1 MDPSATTLLILAL
14 LALVPGPLLYGASR
28 LSGRMMPALDGFLLV
43 AMGGLVLLCFLPDS
57 AALAGWVPAAAAVA
71 AGLWLPAL
79 AGRRLPSLRRPAQ
92 VGALLLG
99 LAALALHASAD
110 GLALSGRAGGDSS
123 MSPLA
128 VVLHRVPVGLA
139 VWFLLRPLYGLAP
152 ALAALGGLAAATAGG
167 FLGIGGVEA
176 SIAGSR
182 AWGLF
187 QALTAG
193 ALLHLVLHRT
203 YPVAAGAGG
212 AARRWQPGLGAVAG
226 LVLVAAITAGREA
239 PGALAG
245 TGGVFY
251 TLAVESAPAL
261 LIAYVGAGL
270 VYALLPQGTVDW
282 MGRGSRLSQAARGM
296 AFGLPLPVCSCGVVP
311 LYRSI
316 VVAGVPPTAAMAFL
330 VATPELSLDAV
341 LISLPL
347 LGGEFTVVR
356 VAAAAAV
363 AFGTAWFVGRF
374 ASRLVPQGPT
384 AAGAD
389 GGGAPLTSRLRT
401 GLAQGLGEVVDSTAP
416 WILVGLALAAL
427 VHGLM
432 GTRWS
437 ELVPAGF
444 EVEIMAL
451 VGMPVYVCAA
461 GATPLV
467 AVLVLNGVSPGAALA
482 FLITGPATNVTT
494 LGVLT
499 QLHGRRI
506 ALLFAATVGGGHG
519 PPGPGRQRPHRDLRR
534 RAGPGARRS
543 RGRVAGPVPG
553 GPGGAGPGLPRAP
566 GPARLRGR
574 GPRGRRRR
582 ARRRRRGCLP
592 RVGIREGLL
601 PGAVRGRARRLRG
614 SVRVRGRA
622 GGRLPAPPRRPCPIQ
637 ETAREPPPDGRGRI
651 PSGAAPIPS
660 PSTPGA
666 RGAGGPGP
674 LPLHDLRRRP
684 APLQGGLAPPGP

>member
-1 MDPSATTLLILAL
+1 MDPSAATLLLLGL
-14 LALVPGPLLYGASR
+14 LALVPGPLLYGAAR

-43 AMGGLVLLCFLPDS
+43 AMGGLVLLYLLPDS

-79 AGRRLPSLRRPAQ
+79 AGRRLPSLRRPVHVA
-92 VGALLLG
+92 ALLLG
-99 LAALALHASAD
+99 LAALAVHAWAD
-110 GLALSGRAGGDSS
+110 GLALSGQAGGHPSAT
-123 MSPLA
+123 PLA

-139 VWFLLRPLYGLAP
+139 VWFLLRPPYGLAP

-167 FLGIGGVEA
+167 FLGIGAGETAVT
-176 SIAGSR
+176 GSR

-193 ALLHLVLHRT
+193 ALLHLVLHRAW
-203 YPVAAGAGG
+203 PVAAGAEG
-212 AARRWQPGLGAVAG
+212 AAPRRWHPGLGAVAG
-226 LVLVAAITAGREA
+226 LALVWAITAGREA

-245 TGGVFY
+245 MGGVFY

-330 VATPELSLDAV
+330 IATPELSLDAV

-363 AFGTAWFVGRF
+363 ALGTGWFVGRF
-374 ASRLVPQGPT
+374 ASRLAPQGPP
-384 AAGAD
+384 AAD
-389 GGGAPLTSRLRT
+389 GGRAPLASRLRT
-401 GLAQGLGEVVDSTAP
+401 GLSQGLGEVVDSTAP
-416 WILVGLALAAL
+416 WIIVGLTLAAL

-437 ELVPAGF
+437 EVVPVGF

-506 ALLFAATVGGGHG
+506 ALLFAASVVVITVLL
-519 PPGPGRQRPHRDLRR
+519 GRAVNGLTEISGAVPDLEHAAHEAGWRDLCL
-534 RAGPGARRS
+534 AALGALVLASLVR
-543 RGRVAGPVPG
+543 
-553 GPGGAGPGLPRAP
+553 
-566 GPARLRGR
+566 R
-574 GPRGRRRR
+574 GPR
-582 ARRRRRGCLP
+582 AF
-592 RVGIREGLL
+592 VGEVLEA
-601 PGAVRGRARRLRG
+601 GAAE
-614 SVRVRGRA
+614 
-622 GGRLPAPPRRPCPIQ
+622 PAPDSGCESESGPDCCP
-637 ETAREPPPDGRGRI
+637 D
-651 PSGAAPIPS
+651 PSEAE
-660 PSTPGA
+660 
-666 RGAGGPGP
+666 
-674 LPLHDLRRRP
+674 P
-684 APLQGGLAPPGP
+684 APEAGCCASTALSEAGDRERAAT

>member
-1 MDPSATTLLILAL
+1 MDPSATTLLLLGL
-14 LALVPGPLLYGASR
+14 LALVPGPLLYGAAR
-28 LSGRMMPALDGFLLV
+28 LSARMLPALDGFLLA
-43 AMGGLVLLCFLPDS
+43 AMGGLVLLHLLPDG
-57 AALAGWVPAAAAVA
+57 AALAGWLPAAAAAA

-79 AGRRLPSLRRPAQ
+79 AGRRLPALRRPVHVA
-92 VGALLLG
+92 ALLLG
-99 LAALALHASAD
+99 LAALGVHAWAD
-110 GLALSGRAGGDSS
+110 GLVLSGRGGDSS
-123 MSPLA
+123 MSSLA

-139 VWFLLRPLYGLAP
+139 VWFLVRPLYGLAP
-152 ALAALGGLAAATAGG
+152 ALAAVGGLAAATAGG
-167 FLGIGGVEA
+167 FLGLGAGET
-176 SIAGSR
+176 SISGSR

-187 QALTAG
+187 HALTAG

-203 YPVAAGAGG
+203 WPVAAAAEG

-226 LVLVAAITAGREA
+226 LVLVGAITAGREA

-245 TGGVFY
+245 MGGVFY

-330 VATPELSLDAV
+330 IATPELSLDAV

-363 AFGTAWFVGRF
+363 ALGTAWLVGRF
-374 ASRLVPQGPT
+374 ASRLVPQGP

-389 GGGAPLTSRLRT
+389 GSRAPLTSRLRT

-416 WILVGLALAAL
+416 WIIVGLALAAL

-506 ALLFAATVGGGHG
+506 ALLFAASVVVVTVLLGRAVNGLTEISGAVPDPEHAAHG
-519 PPGPGRQRPHRDLRR
+519 AGWRDLCL
-534 RAGPGARRS
+534 AVLGALFLASLVR
-543 RGRVAGPVPG
+543 
-553 GPGGAGPGLPRAP
+553 
-566 GPARLRGR
+566 R
-574 GPRGRRRR
+574 GPRAFAGVVLEAEGVEPVADSRCEEPEPDCC
-582 ARRRRRGCLP
+582 AGPSEAESDCCGAPSGSEAVPDAGCC
-592 RVGIREGLL
+592 
-601 PGAVRGRARRLRG
+601 GASTAPSEAGGRGRA
-614 SVRVRGRA
+614 A
-622 GGRLPAPPRRPCPIQ
+622 
-637 ETAREPPPDGRGRI
+637 T
-651 PSGAAPIPS
+651 
-660 PSTPGA
+660 
-666 RGAGGPGP
+666 
-674 LPLHDLRRRP
+674 
-684 APLQGGLAPPGP
+684 